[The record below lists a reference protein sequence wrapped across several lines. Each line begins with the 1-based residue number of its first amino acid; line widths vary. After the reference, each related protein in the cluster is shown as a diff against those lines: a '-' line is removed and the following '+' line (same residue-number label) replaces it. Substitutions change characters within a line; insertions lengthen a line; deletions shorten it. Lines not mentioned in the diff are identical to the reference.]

1 MKKFTIYHIFFL
13 ILSTASFAQVGVGT
27 TSPET
32 SSALDVS
39 ATNKGL
45 LVPRVVLTGSTD
57 IVTIGSP
64 ATSLLVYNTATAGT
78 SPNNVIPGYY
88 YYTGTKWER
97 LTNGGANSVGAF
109 TSATANGATITGGVL
124 QLAPASVTT
133 GGIVNTLAQTFDG
146 TKTFNVDAFVNGL
159 TVGKGAG
166 NVSTNSAFGSGALFS
181 VNNINSTNNSA
192 FGFQALNL
200 LTTGTN
206 NNAFGSG
213 ALQKTTSGTQN
224 IAIGTNSLTT
234 NITGN
239 YNVGIGHN
247 SLNASDGTGSILSPT
262 TGGSANV
269 AIGSGALSANT
280 TGTFNTA
287 VGFNS
292 GGVSTFTNV
301 AGYKN
306 TLIGA
311 NTGFSATNLN
321 NATAIGFGATATAS
335 NSIQLGNTAVTN
347 VNTSGLLKT
356 GAVAYPNTQ
365 GLAGQVLSTTGV
377 ADSTLTWVT
386 PATTATTQL
395 AGDNST
401 AIATTA
407 FVTAANATNA
417 NLTGPITSSGNT
429 TSVAL
434 QTGTGTTF
442 VMSASPTLTGTP
454 TLPTGTI
461 ATTQLAGDN
470 STAIATTAF
479 VTAANATNANLTGP
493 ITSLGNATSVASQTG
508 TGSTFVMSAS
518 PTLTGTPTL
527 PTGTIATTQLAG
539 NNTTAVAT
547 TAFVTNA
554 NATNANLT
562 GDVTSVGNTTTL
574 SITSVTAGT
583 YGTQTTVP
591 QITVDAKGRVTGV
604 VNTTISPAIAG
615 TFQGDVT
622 GTQSATVVGRINGTS
637 LSGLTTGLLK
647 NTTGTG
653 VPSIA
658 IVGTDY
664 VIPSGNISGNAATAT
679 NATNAV
685 NVTIT
690 NDNSNNVTGYP
701 TWVTGATT
709 GNLPLKISSSKFTFN
724 PSTGDATINGL
735 TIGLGKNS
743 YATNTVFGVNALSI
757 LSNSTAIRNTA
768 IGANTLSGLYLNPDN
783 TAVGYNALLTT
794 QGYQNTAIGSGADA
808 LYAVFN
814 CTAIGYGASGSTSN
828 TMQLGNSAVTDIYG
842 GAPTGGAGTGAN
854 FRGKAFIVNSDKRIK
869 KDIVNSKYGLATILK
884 LRPVDYTLI
893 NDVKHEP
900 QVGFIAQEVKTVVP
914 ELVTGKEGDLA
925 KGEILGV
932 NYGGLVPIL
941 TKAIQ
946 ELKKENELQEIEIN
960 QLKELV
966 KELINKK

>member
-1 MKKFTIYHIFFL
+1 MKKYTIYHIFFL

-27 TSPET
+27 ASPET

-109 TSATANGATITGGVL
+109 TTATANGATITGGVL

-146 TKTFNVDAFVNGL
+146 TKTFSVDAIVNGL
-159 TVGKGAG
+159 TVGKGTNSG
-166 NVSTNSAFGSGALFS
+166 LTNSAFGYRALFS
-181 VNNINSTNNSA
+181 NNNSNSTNNSA
-192 FGFQALNL
+192 FGYQALKD
-200 LTTGTN
+200 LTSGTN

-213 ALQKTTSGTQN
+213 ALQKTTSGSQN
-224 IAIGTNSLTT
+224 IAIGTNSLNSNVLGNF
-234 NITGN
+234 NI
-239 YNVGIGHN
+239 GIGHG
-247 SLNASDGTGSILSPT
+247 SLFATLGTGSILSPT

-287 VGFNS
+287 LGFSS
-292 GGVSTFTNV
+292 GGTNEG
-301 AGYKN
+301 GYKN
-306 TLIGA
+306 TVIGA

-321 NATAIGFGATATAS
+321 NATAIGFGAIATAN
-335 NSIQLGNTAVTN
+335 NSIQLGNADVTN
-347 VNTSGLLKT
+347 VNTSGT
-356 GAVAYPNTQ
+356 ITAGAITYPNVGGAT
-365 GLAGQVLSTTGV
+365 GQVLTTNG
-377 ADSTLTWVT
+377 
-386 PATTATTQL
+386 
-395 AGDNST
+395 
-401 AIATTA
+401 
-407 FVTAANATNA
+407 
-417 NLTGPITSSGNT
+417 
-429 TSVAL
+429 
-434 QTGTGTTF
+434 
-442 VMSASPTLTGTP
+442 
-454 TLPTGTI
+454 
-461 ATTQLAGDN
+461 
-470 STAIATTAF
+470 
-479 VTAANATNANLTGP
+479 
-493 ITSLGNATSVASQTG
+493 SVASWT
-508 TGSTFVMSAS
+508 
-518 PTLTGTPTL
+518 
-527 PTGTIATTQLAG
+527 
-539 NNTTAVAT
+539 NNTS
-547 TAFVTNA
+547 
-554 NATNANLT
+554 
-562 GDVTSVGNTTTL
+562 TS
-574 SITSVTAGT
+574 
-583 YGTQTTVP
+583 
-591 QITVDAKGRVTGV
+591 
-604 VNTTISPAIAG
+604 
-615 TFQGDVT
+615 
-622 GTQSATVVGRINGTS
+622 
-637 LSGLTTGLLK
+637 
-647 NTTGTG
+647 
-653 VPSIA
+653 PS
-658 IVGTDY
+658 
-664 VIPSGNISGNAATAT
+664 
-679 NATNAV
+679 
-685 NVTIT
+685 IT

-743 YATNTVFGVNALSI
+743 YATNTVFGVNALSL

-768 IGANTLSGLYLNPDN
+768 IGANSLSGLYLNPDN
-783 TAVGYNALLTT
+783 TAIGYNALLTT

-854 FRGKAFIVNSDKRIK
+854 FRGKAFIVNSDARIK

-884 LRPVDYTLI
+884 LRPVNYTLI
-893 NDVKHEP
+893 NDVKHET
-900 QVGFIAQEVKTVVP
+900 QVGFIAQEVKEIVP
-914 ELVTGKEGDLA
+914 EMVTGKEGDLS

-966 KELINKK
+966 KSLINKK

>member
-1 MKKFTIYHIFFL
+1 MKKFTIYHLVFL
-13 ILSTASFAQVGVGT
+13 ILSTVSFAQVGVGT
-27 TSPET
+27 TSPLA
-32 SSALDVS
+32 SSALDVT

-45 LVPRVVLTGSTD
+45 LVPRVALTGSTD
-57 IVTIGSP
+57 TATIASP

-109 TSATANGATITGGVL
+109 TTATANGATITGGVL

-146 TKTFNVDAFVNGL
+146 TKTFNVDAIVNGL

-166 NVSTNSAFGSGALFS
+166 NVATNSAFGSGALLS
-181 VNNINSTNNSA
+181 VNQNNIDSNSTRNSA

-213 ALQKTTSGTQN
+213 ALQKTTTGKQN
-224 IAIGTNSLTT
+224 IAMGTNSLNTNTT
-234 NITGN
+234 GSF
-239 YNVGIGHN
+239 NVGIGHN
-247 SLNASDGTGSILSPT
+247 SLNLTDGTGT
-262 TGGSANV
+262 TPIANNGGSANV
-269 AIGSGALSANT
+269 AIGSGALSANS
-280 TGTFNTA
+280 TGAFNTA
-287 VGFNS
+287 VGFSSGSTNS
-292 GGVSTFTNV
+292 T
-301 AGYKN
+301 GYKN
-306 TLIGA
+306 TVIGA

-321 NATAIGFGATATAS
+321 NATAIGFGAIATAN
-335 NSIQLGNTAVTN
+335 NSIQLGNADVTN
-347 VNTSGLLKT
+347 VNTSGT
-356 GAVAYPNTQ
+356 ITAGAITYPNVGGAT
-365 GLAGQVLSTTGV
+365 GQVLTTNG
-377 ADSTLTWVT
+377 
-386 PATTATTQL
+386 
-395 AGDNST
+395 
-401 AIATTA
+401 
-407 FVTAANATNA
+407 
-417 NLTGPITSSGNT
+417 
-429 TSVAL
+429 
-434 QTGTGTTF
+434 
-442 VMSASPTLTGTP
+442 
-454 TLPTGTI
+454 
-461 ATTQLAGDN
+461 
-470 STAIATTAF
+470 
-479 VTAANATNANLTGP
+479 
-493 ITSLGNATSVASQTG
+493 SVASWT
-508 TGSTFVMSAS
+508 
-518 PTLTGTPTL
+518 
-527 PTGTIATTQLAG
+527 
-539 NNTTAVAT
+539 NNTS
-547 TAFVTNA
+547 
-554 NATNANLT
+554 
-562 GDVTSVGNTTTL
+562 TS
-574 SITSVTAGT
+574 
-583 YGTQTTVP
+583 
-591 QITVDAKGRVTGV
+591 
-604 VNTTISPAIAG
+604 
-615 TFQGDVT
+615 
-622 GTQSATVVGRINGTS
+622 
-637 LSGLTTGLLK
+637 
-647 NTTGTG
+647 
-653 VPSIA
+653 PS
-658 IVGTDY
+658 
-664 VIPSGNISGNAATAT
+664 
-679 NATNAV
+679 
-685 NVTIT
+685 IT

-743 YATNTVFGVNALSI
+743 YATNTVFGVNALSL

-783 TAVGYNALLTT
+783 TAIGYNALLTT

-854 FRGKAFIVNSDKRIK
+854 FRGKAFIVNSDARIK

-884 LRPVDYTLI
+884 LRPVNYTLI
-893 NDVKHEP
+893 NDVKHET
-900 QVGFIAQEVKTVVP
+900 QVGFIAQEVKEIVP
-914 ELVTGKEGDLA
+914 EMVTGKEGDLS

-966 KELINKK
+966 KSLINKK

>member
-1 MKKFTIYHIFFL
+1 MKKHTIYHIVFL
-13 ILSTASFAQVGVGT
+13 ILSTVSFAQVGIGT
-27 TSPET
+27 TNPET
-32 SSALDVS
+32 SSALDVYS
-39 ATNKGL
+39 NNKGL
-45 LVPRVVLTGSTD
+45 LIPRVALSSSTD
-57 IVTIGSP
+57 TATISMPVNG
-64 ATSLLVYNTATAGT
+64 LLVYNTA
-78 SPNNVIPGYY
+78 VISDITKGFYY
-88 YYTGTKWER
+88 
-97 LTNGGANSVGAF
+97 F
-109 TSATANGATITGGVL
+109 DATANSWKRLNTDASLSIGSISTSSNSNGATLTSGVL
-124 QLAPASVTT
+124 QLTPADITK
-133 GGIVNTLAQTFDG
+133 GGIISATAQTIPG
-146 TKTFNVDAFVNGL
+146 VKTFDAIPL
-159 TVGKGAG
+159 A
-166 NVSTNSAFGSGALFS
+166 
-181 VNNINSTNNSA
+181 
-192 FGFQALNL
+192 
-200 LTTGTN
+200 
-206 NNAFGSG
+206 
-213 ALQKTTSGTQN
+213 
-224 IAIGTNSLTT
+224 
-234 NITGN
+234 
-239 YNVGIGHN
+239 
-247 SLNASDGTGSILSPT
+247 P
-262 TGGSANV
+262 
-269 AIGSGALSANT
+269 
-280 TGTFNTA
+280 
-287 VGFNS
+287 
-292 GGVSTFTNV
+292 
-301 AGYKN
+301 
-306 TLIGA
+306 
-311 NTGFSATNLN
+311 
-321 NATAIGFGATATAS
+321 TATAGSS
-335 NSIQLGNTAVTN
+335 NLQL
-347 VNTSGLLKT
+347 
-356 GAVAYPNTQ
+356 
-365 GLAGQVLSTTGV
+365 
-377 ADSTLTWVT
+377 
-386 PATTATTQL
+386 
-395 AGDNST
+395 
-401 AIATTA
+401 ATTA
-407 FVTAANATNA
+407 FVTNANATNA

-461 ATTQLAGDN
+461 ATTQLAGN
-470 STAIATTAF
+470 NTTAIATTEF
-479 VTAANATNANLTGP
+479 VTNANATNANLTGP
-493 ITSLGNATSVASQTG
+493 ITSSGNTTSVALQTG
-508 TGSTFVMSAS
+508 TGTTFVMSAS

-539 NNTTAVAT
+539 NNTTAIAT

-562 GDVTSVGNTTTL
+562 GDVTSVGNATTL
-574 SITSVTAGT
+574 STTSVTAGT

-591 QITVDAKGRVTGV
+591 QITVDAKGRVTSV
-604 VNTTISPAIAG
+604 INTTISPAIAG

-622 GTQSATVVGRINGTS
+622 GTQSTMVVGRINGTS

-658 IVGTDY
+658 VAGTDY
-664 VIPSGNISGNAATAT
+664 VIPTGSISGNAATAT
-679 NATNAV
+679 NATNTA
-685 NVTIT
+685 NVSIT

-701 TWVTGATT
+701 TWVTGATS
-709 GNLPLKISSSKFTFN
+709 GNLPIKISSSKFTFN

-743 YATNTVFGVNALSI
+743 YGTNTVFGVNALNT
-757 LSNSTAIRNTA
+757 LSNNTAVRNTA
-768 IGANTLSGLYLNPDN
+768 IGANTLSGLFLNPDN

-794 QGYQNTAIGSGADA
+794 QGSQNTAIGSGADA
-808 LYAVFN
+808 LYSIFN
-814 CTAIGYGASGSTSN
+814 CTAIGYGATGSTSN

-932 NYGGLVPIL
+932 NYGGLVPVL

-946 ELKKENELQEIEIN
+946 ELKKENELQEIEIK

>member
-1 MKKFTIYHIFFL
+1 MKKYTIYHLVFL
-13 ILSTASFAQVGVGT
+13 ILSTVSFAQVGVGT
-27 TSPET
+27 TSPLA
-32 SSALDVS
+32 SSALDVT

-45 LVPRVVLTGSTD
+45 LVPRVALTGSSD

-97 LTNGGANSVGAF
+97 LTNSGANSVGAF
-109 TSATANGATITGGVL
+109 TTATANGATITGGVL
-124 QLAPASVTT
+124 QLAPASLTT

-146 TKTFNVDAFVNGL
+146 TKTFNVDAIVNGL

-166 NVSTNSAFGSGALFS
+166 NVATNSAFGSGALLS
-181 VNNINSTNNSA
+181 VNQNNIDSNSTRNSA

-213 ALQKTTSGTQN
+213 ALQKTTTGTQN
-224 IAIGTNSLTT
+224 IAIGTNSLNT
-234 NITGN
+234 NSYGN
-239 YNVGIGHN
+239 FNVGIGHN
-247 SLNASDGTGSILSPT
+247 SLNATEGTGSILSPT

-269 AIGSGALSANT
+269 AIGGGALSANT

-301 AGYKN
+301 AGYQN
-306 TLIGA
+306 TIIGA
-311 NTGFSATNLN
+311 NTGFSASNLI
-321 NATAIGFGATATAS
+321 NATAIGYGAIATAN

-347 VNTSGLLKT
+347 VNTSGT
-356 GAVAYPNTQ
+356 ITAGAITYPNVGGAT
-365 GLAGQVLSTTGV
+365 GQVLTTNG
-377 ADSTLTWVT
+377 
-386 PATTATTQL
+386 
-395 AGDNST
+395 
-401 AIATTA
+401 
-407 FVTAANATNA
+407 
-417 NLTGPITSSGNT
+417 
-429 TSVAL
+429 
-434 QTGTGTTF
+434 
-442 VMSASPTLTGTP
+442 
-454 TLPTGTI
+454 
-461 ATTQLAGDN
+461 
-470 STAIATTAF
+470 
-479 VTAANATNANLTGP
+479 
-493 ITSLGNATSVASQTG
+493 SVASWT
-508 TGSTFVMSAS
+508 
-518 PTLTGTPTL
+518 
-527 PTGTIATTQLAG
+527 
-539 NNTTAVAT
+539 NNTS
-547 TAFVTNA
+547 
-554 NATNANLT
+554 
-562 GDVTSVGNTTTL
+562 TS
-574 SITSVTAGT
+574 
-583 YGTQTTVP
+583 
-591 QITVDAKGRVTGV
+591 
-604 VNTTISPAIAG
+604 
-615 TFQGDVT
+615 
-622 GTQSATVVGRINGTS
+622 
-637 LSGLTTGLLK
+637 
-647 NTTGTG
+647 
-653 VPSIA
+653 PS
-658 IVGTDY
+658 
-664 VIPSGNISGNAATAT
+664 
-679 NATNAV
+679 
-685 NVTIT
+685 IT

-743 YATNTVFGVNALSI
+743 YATNTVFGVNALSL

-768 IGANTLSGLYLNPDN
+768 IGANSLSGLYLNPDN
-783 TAVGYNALLTT
+783 TAIGYNALLTT

-869 KDIVNSKYGLATILK
+869 TNITNTKYGLNTIAK
-884 LRPVDYTLI
+884 LRPVNYTLI
-893 NDVKHEP
+893 NDVKHET
-900 QVGFIAQEVKTVVP
+900 QVGFIAQEVKEIVP
-914 ELVTGKEGDLA
+914 EMVTGKEGDLS

-946 ELKKENELQEIEIN
+946 ELKKENDLQEIEIN

-966 KELINKK
+966 KSLINKK